1 MSLNFRKSVCDWGQ
15 HHHLILSRTPNIYHH
30 HHWTDQAHTGLIL
43 VHPSGRLGSKIEAKP
58 MLIHGCNCN
67 LHAILVLLFGW
78 SSLINHIDVMF
89 VSSVLIWSWLP
100 ILNWTNTKILNKKD
114 FFWRPV
120 FIPTL
125 YIGKYNENFS

>member
-1 MSLNFRKSVCDWGQ
+1 MSLNFWKSVCDWGQ
-15 HHHLILSRTPNIYHH
+15 HHHLIRTPNIYHH
-30 HHWTDQAHTGLIL
+30 HHRTDQAHTGLIL

-58 MLIHGCNCN
+58 TLIHGSNCN

-89 VSSVLIWSWLP
+89 VIVMVILIWIWFP
-100 ILNWTNTKILNKKD
+100 ILNWTNTKILKTKE

-125 YIGKYNENFS
+125 WIGK